1 MIIRTALFVGDVA
14 EAHREAFDRSVRQD
28 VIPLL
33 RQLPG
38 VVSAEVWKTGQQE
51 DGLPGIYQSY
61 QLRFDDLSGMEAM
74 LQSDQRKAVHDAMA
88 CILPWFDGR
97 IVHLV
102 SHAD

>member
-14 EAHREAFDRSVRQD
+14 EANREAFDRSVRQD
-28 VIPLL
+28 VLPLL

-51 DGLPGIYQSY
+51 DGLPEIYQSY

-88 CILPWFDGR
+88 RILPWFDGR

-102 SHAD
+102 SRAD